1 VRRTGVYH
9 FFDPESR
16 PRSETS
22 HLLSSGIP
30 LEFAKII
37 TQINNHDRN
46 LCVLGILPNQ
56 LRYLL
61 KISNGDGNTAFELI
75 SKEMFWSSYMI
86 WKKRKK
92 FMSEKHSSGR
102 VETTWCSESKKE
114 KDF

>member
-1 VRRTGVYH
+1 MWY
-9 FFDPESR
+9 
-16 PRSETS
+16 SEY
-22 HLLSSGIP
+22 
-30 LEFAKII
+30 AKII
-37 TQINNHDRN
+37 NKINNHDRN

-92 FMSEKHSSGR
+92 FMSVFWKNIAPDEWKLHG
-102 VETTWCSESKKE
+102 VPSKKE